1 MALLDLKNFNQFYY
15 YSGYIRSVQKHSDQ
29 GRFMSSRA
37 AHNHYRLQAQRG
49 CEPQSPGL
57 AQASPRSPAS
67 QAWHTAAHSHAPRCS
82 EEHATQT
89 HLCYHKSRET
99 SLQPRRSLWVHSTAR
114 TCRSSPGS
122 RGHQNTGLHSAFE
135 LTNDLYNYNQFQHYP
150 TP

>member
-15 YSGYIRSVQKHSDQ
+15 YPGYIRSVQKHSDQ

-57 AQASPRSPAS
+57 AQASR
-67 QAWHTAAHSHAPRCS
+67 APCCS
-82 EEHATQT
+82 EEHTTQT

-99 SLQPRRSLWVHSTAR
+99 SLQPRRSLWVHSTAG

-122 RGHQNTGLHSAFE
+122 RGHQNTGLHSAVE
-135 LTNDLYNYNQFQHYP
+135 LTNELNNLSP
-150 TP
+150 L